1 MAFNRMCKV
10 WMVFKMARELIRK
23 ATLEDMP
30 VLLEI
35 YERARKFMVST
46 GNTNQWTNGYPSR
59 EILTEDI
66 EKNDFNLNIPRYVD
80 NFEKE
85 EDVDINTL
93 LQDMKK
99 TDDELER
106 VKSDFVSLLKELTSP
121 DPDIIS
127 SLNDL
132 IGKMEG

>member
-1 MAFNRMCKV
+1 MAFHRMCKV

-66 EKNDFNLNIPRYVD
+66 EKKEMYVLVD
-80 NFEKE
+80 
-85 EDVDINTL
+85 EDGI
-93 LQDMKK
+93 QA
-99 TDDELER
+99 
-106 VKSDFVSLLKELTSP
+106 SFVFY
-121 DPDIIS
+121 
-127 SLNDL
+127 
-132 IGKMEG
+132 

>member
-23 ATLEDMP
+23 ATLEDMS

-35 YERARKFMVST
+35 YERAREFMVST

-66 EKNDFNLNIPRYVD
+66 ERNETVSYTHL
-80 NFEKE
+80 
-85 EDVDINTL
+85 DVYKRQV
-93 LQDMKK
+93 QDKC
-99 TDDELER
+99 
-106 VKSDFVSLLKELTSP
+106 
-121 DPDIIS
+121 
-127 SLNDL
+127 
-132 IGKMEG
+132 

>member
-10 WMVFKMARELIRK
+10 WMVFKMARGLIRK

-66 EKNDFNLNIPRYVD
+66 EKNEMYVL
-80 NFEKE
+80 
-85 EDVDINTL
+85 EDEDGI
-93 LQDMKK
+93 QA
-99 TDDELER
+99 
-106 VKSDFVSLLKELTSP
+106 SFVFYCGI
-121 DPDIIS
+121 DPC
-127 SLNDL
+127 
-132 IGKMEG
+132 